1 MVLPDSN
8 GIPRAPSYSG
18 ARSRTIKCISLTRLS
33 RSMARFSNLFSYT
46 SINPG
51 VTAVTP
57 KQVPQPLKSIA
68 RQGTKLN
75 RFGLF
80 PVRSPL
86 LGESRVISF
95 PEGTEMFQF
104 PSFALHDYVFIM
116 QCTSITRYRFS
127 HSEIHGS
134 KLS

>member
-18 ARSRTIKCISLTRLS
+18 ARSRIISCISLTWLS
-33 RSMARFSNLFSYT
+33 HPMARVPTLFSYT
-46 SINPG
+46 LINPG

-57 KQVPQPLKSIA
+57 KQVPQPLSSIA
-68 RQGTKLN
+68 RQGTKLS

-86 LGESRVISF
+86 LGESRLISV

-104 PSFALHDYVFIM
+104 PSFTLHDYVFIM
-116 QCTSITRYRFS
+116 QCTSITRYGFS
-127 HSEIHGS
+127 HSDIHGS
-134 KLS
+134 KLP